1 MLLNPGTR
9 TKTKYVFLIISHV
22 TGMVKEEKTC
32 VEGGH
37 LDPHVPSG
45 LLENTEFRAEV
56 WNGDTKPGTIS
67 L

>member
-1 MLLNPGTR
+1 MLLNLGTR

-32 VEGGH
+32 VEEGGH
-37 LDPHVPSG
+37 LDPHMPSG

-56 WNGDTKPGTIS
+56 
-67 L
+67 